1 MTSGADVLGQQ
12 LYATAAGTSWALLAL
27 SFVPAGLVA
36 LAVAQKSKTVAA
48 LAQLSGLQ
56 EREAQ
61 RELLAK
67 NALEL
72 DKLWFVLS
80 VSNLGLTAFVIG
92 ASPRAYFLLFTP
104 KTVCLIALRWWS
116 FQKRGQHFLLWDF
129 CYWANGLCL
138 WYCWVRPRDAVLF
151 QVVFFARERTAPC
164 ARTKLTEPPPFS
176 LSRSCSCARTAR
188 SRGRCSRSTTR

>member
-1 MTSGADVLGQQ
+1 MSSGADVLGQQ

-36 LAVAQKSKTVAA
+36 LAVARKSKTVAA

-80 VSNLGLTAFVIG
+80 VSNLGADRV
-92 ASPRAYFLLFTP
+92 R
-104 KTVCLIALRWWS
+104 
-116 FQKRGQHFLLWDF
+116 RG
-129 CYWANGLCL
+129 
-138 WYCWVRPRDAVLF
+138 
-151 QVVFFARERTAPC
+151 
-164 ARTKLTEPPPFS
+164 
-176 LSRSCSCARTAR
+176 
-188 SRGRCSRSTTR
+188 

>member
-1 MTSGADVLGQQ
+1 MSSGADVLGQQ

-36 LAVAQKSKTVAA
+36 LAVARKSKTVAA

-80 VSNLGLTAFVIG
+80 VSNLGLTAFVGDDAEAPPLSPSLQVSNLGLTAFVIG

-151 QVVFFARERTAPC
+151 QVSAFFARERTAPL
-164 ARTKLTEPPPFS
+164 A
-176 LSRSCSCARTAR
+176 
-188 SRGRCSRSTTR
+188 RGRS